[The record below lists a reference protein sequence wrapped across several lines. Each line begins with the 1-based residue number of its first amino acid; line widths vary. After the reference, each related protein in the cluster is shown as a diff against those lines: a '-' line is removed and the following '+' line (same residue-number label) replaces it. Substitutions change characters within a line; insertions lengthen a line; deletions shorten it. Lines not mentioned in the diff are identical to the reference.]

1 MRDLSDEFLKESS
14 TSLNEVSIIVALH
27 FHVRDID
34 SHGDLLG
41 DGWNV
46 AAGPAFIEDISKG
59 LEFVEPSLT

>member
-27 FHVRDID
+27 FHVRDING
-34 SHGDLLG
+34 HGYLLW
-41 DGWNV
+41 DCRNV